1 MARRSDPR
9 AVGRDP
15 DPRFTMAN
23 ERTYL
28 AWNRTAL
35 ALIGGGLAA
44 GQLLDFDSRATRADR
59 RACRRSLL
67 GLALALL
74 SYRRWEANERALRL
88 DEPLPT
94 GAPRLLA
101 VGVAVVGVIVTRGAG
116 GRCRLLTTARAWRAS
131 APGWRGSAARSAS
144 RAGGA
149 SMLSV
154 AAHREA
160 PGLLVVSAALVGV
173 GVAVWRHGRR
183 AYARR
188 RGAGPAARA
197 RAHRPR
203 HRVGRARR
211 PRSWS
216 SSTSDGRGHPTAPGA
231 GSRTPGCL
239 LPLGPRRRC
248 PATLQPCP
256 TRRQ

>member
-15 DPRFTMAN
+15 DPRFTLAN

-44 GQLLDFDSRATRADR
+44 GQLLDFDSRATRLIVALPPI
-59 RACRRSLL
+59 AL

-101 VGVAVVGVIVTRGAG
+101 IGVAVVGVIVT
-116 GRCRLLTTARAWRAS
+116 
-131 APGWRGSAARSAS
+131 
-144 RAGGA
+144 
-149 SMLSV
+149 V
-154 AAHREA
+154 A
-160 PGLLVVSAALVGV
+160 LVVDAL
-173 GVAVWRHGRR
+173 
-183 AYARR
+183 
-188 RGAGPAARA
+188 
-197 RAHRPR
+197 
-203 HRVGRARR
+203 
-211 PRSWS
+211 S
-216 SSTSDGRGHPTAPGA
+216 
-231 GSRTPGCL
+231 
-239 LPLGPRRRC
+239 
-248 PATLQPCP
+248 
-256 TRRQ
+256 